1 VVTVEQF
8 DALAA
13 KVSNWGRWGGQ
24 DQRGTLNLV
33 TPAVVR
39 KGTAAVQSG
48 EVFSLG
54 MSLSLDGPQNGVGVP
69 GRINPLR
76 TMLAVNQPM
85 GEGPDSVAYSDDIV
99 VTPTQAATHWDALS
113 HVSHRGLMYNGIA
126 AAAIDAFGAW
136 KLGIEDAGAIVSRG
150 ILLDVARHQGA
161 ARLPNGFAL
170 TADVLR
176 AVEQAQGAGV
186 EEGDIV
192 LIRTGQAGFF
202 LDGDIPGYRKRPVPA
217 LDWDAPLFFHE
228 RGAAAVAL
236 DNMPFEMLPSNVPDI
251 VLPVHVLCLVMMGLL
266 QGQNFVLE
274 DLAAA
279 CAADRRYT
287 FLLQATPERFLRSTG
302 GLVNP
307 VAVR

>member
-1 VVTVEQF
+1 MVTVEQF
-8 DALAA
+8 DALAT
-13 KVSNWGRWGGQ
+13 KVSNWGRWGDH

-33 TPAVVR
+33 TPEAVR
-39 KGTAAVQSG
+39 KGAASVQAG
-48 EVFSLG
+48 EAFSLA
-54 MSLSLDGPQNGVGVP
+54 MTLSLNGPQNGLGVP
-69 GRINPLR
+69 GRINPVR
-76 TMLAVNQPM
+76 TMLAVNHPM
-85 GEGPDSVAYSDDIV
+85 FDGPHSVAYSDDIV

-113 HVSHRGLMYNGIA
+113 HVSHRGVMYNGVPA
-126 AAAIDAFGAW
+126 GAVDAFGAW
-136 KLGIEDAGAIVSRG
+136 KLGIEDAGTVVSRG

-161 ARLPNGFAL
+161 GRLPGGFAVTREIL
-170 TADVLR
+170 E
-176 AVEQAQGAGV
+176 AVEEAQGVPV

-192 LIRTGQAGFF
+192 LVRTGQAGAF
-202 LDGDIPGYRKRPVPA
+202 LNGDIDGYRNRPVPG
-217 LDWDAPLFFHE
+217 LDWDAPLFFHQ
-228 RGAAAVAL
+228 RGVAAVGL
-236 DNMPFEMLPSNVPDI
+236 DTMPFELLPSNVPDI

-307 VAVR
+307 VAIR

>member
-1 VVTVEQF
+1 MVTVEQF

-13 KVSNWGRWGGQ
+13 KVSNWGRWGEQ

-33 TPAVVR
+33 TPEVVR
-39 KGTAAVQSG
+39 KGVAAVQAG
-48 EVFSLG
+48 EAYSLA

-69 GRINPLR
+69 GRINPIR
-76 TMLAVNQPM
+76 TMLAVNRPM
-85 GEGPDSVAYSDDIV
+85 GASPDSAAYSDDIV

-113 HVSHRGLMYNGIA
+113 HVSHRGLMYNGVPA
-126 AAAIDAFGAW
+126 GAVDAFGAW
-136 KLGIEDAGAIVSRG
+136 KLGIEDAGPVVSRG

-161 ARLPNGFAL
+161 DRLPSGFAV
-170 TADVLR
+170 TRDVLQ
-176 AVEQAQGAGV
+176 AVEKAQGTPV

-192 LIRTGQAGFF
+192 LVRTGQAGFF
-202 LDGDIPGYRKRPVPA
+202 LNGDVPGYRKHPVPA

-228 RGAAAVAL
+228 HGVAAVAV
-236 DNMPFEMLPSNVPDI
+236 DNMSMEMLPSSVPDV

-274 DLAAA
+274 DLSAA

-307 VAVR
+307 VAIR